1 MYKSPNENTLNILHN
16 HCLWASKPEHFNDP
30 FDDGNLKIAKDVTEQ
45 DYLEATCRKYGKS
58 DQWPSDVVQYVSEN
72 LDADGNFTS
81 IGRDRVNKAIQELI
95 EKNRN
100 SGVVCL
106 SEVCDSILMWS
117 HYAQKHMGIC
127 FEFIRAEDNALG
139 DEEKCSPVR
148 YDRHYPQIDLG
159 RMFINQDGETIRLMM
174 KTKSWEWAYEKEWR
188 LITDY
193 GDNEYP
199 LPGPISRVIL
209 GIRIENNFKSCIEKL
224 CKDRGIPCVQARK
237 ADREF
242 RIEVPL
248 DRKRR
253 WSMNPCLLLRK
264 ALEKLLS

>member
-1 MYKSPNENTLNILHN
+1 MLYPRITKLHMYKPPNDYTLNILRN
-16 HCLWASKPEHFNDP
+16 NRLWAAKPEHFNDP

-45 DYLEATCRKYGKS
+45 DYLAATCRKYGKS
-58 DQWPSDVVQYVSEN
+58 NQWPRDIVQYVSEN

-106 SEVCDSILMWS
+106 SEVYDSILMWS
-117 HYAQKHMGIC
+117 HYAQKHMGVC
-127 FEFIRAEDNALG
+127 FEFIRAEDNDLG

-159 RMFINQDGETIRLMM
+159 RMLIDQDGETIRLMM

-188 LITDY
+188 LITDC
-193 GDNEYP
+193 GDKEYP
-199 LPGPISRVIL
+199 LSWPISRVIL
-209 GIRIENNFKSCIEKL
+209 GVRIEKWFKSCIETL
-224 CKDRGIPCVQARK
+224 CKERNIQYVQAK
-237 ADREF
+237 KSDREF
-242 RIEVPL
+242 RIEIT
-248 DRKRR
+248 
-253 WSMNPCLLLRK
+253 
-264 ALEKLLS
+264 